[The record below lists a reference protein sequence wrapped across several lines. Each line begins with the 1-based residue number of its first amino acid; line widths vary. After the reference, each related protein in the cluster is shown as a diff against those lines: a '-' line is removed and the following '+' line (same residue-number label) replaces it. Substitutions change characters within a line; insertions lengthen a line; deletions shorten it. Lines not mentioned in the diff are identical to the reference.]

1 MFRCYLYDHSP
12 KKVKHPELEFITMKK
27 LLAAS
32 LVLLGACNLKYH
44 TFPDAPLRFASVNYT
59 VMGATS
65 AEACGTYIIGIDW
78 GHLFVDQQGG
88 AGAYAADPLSA
99 VMGLVSAPSPEA
111 SRAMYEAMEKM
122 PEATNLYA
130 PKIHETVTGFAP
142 FGYPVFGKRCAQIEA
157 HGVKLGTGP
166 VPNAE

>member
-1 MFRCYLYDHSP
+1 
-12 KKVKHPELEFITMKK
+12 MKK
-27 LLAAS
+27 LLAVS
-32 LVLLGACNLKYH
+32 LVLLGGCNLKYH
-44 TFPDAPLRFASVNYT
+44 TLPGAPLRFASVNYT

-65 AEACGTYIIGIDW
+65 AEACGTYILGIDW

-88 AGAYAADPLSA
+88 AGGASDPLSL
-99 VMGLVSAPSPEA
+99 VMGVVAGGSPEQ

-130 PKIHETVTGFAP
+130 PKVHETVTGFAP
-142 FGYPVFGKRCAQIEA
+142 FGYPVFGKRCAQVEA